1 MIATSRA
8 YPIANASPFCEARE
22 LMKKLEDE
30 LSAPEAMHA
39 THDQIER
46 MVVTEGHKILRAM
59 LQQHYDLRASLERD
73 VAVKAIDRHRRERL
87 RQSIRKLETLVG
99 EVAVQRTLY
108 QVEGVPGVPYLAP
121 LEGVLALPAEK
132 YSHEV
137 RRLAAEES
145 AKSSFDEVVELIAQR
160 TGASVPKRQVE
171 ELTILSA
178 QDFDAFYGD
187 RLCEAEDTDHLMVLS
202 FDGKGIAMRL
212 ADLREATRKKAEA
225 ARANRTRT
233 RLASGEKPN
242 AKRMAEVAAVYSLK
256 QWPRTL
262 DDVLH
267 GLRTKATEAKR
278 PRPTSK
284 RVWAS
289 VEHSSQRVIDDA
301 FDEAFRRDPELR
313 RRWVV
318 LVDGNR
324 DQLRRIQRAAQR
336 IGVEIRIVLD
346 IVHVLEYLWHAA
358 YAFVAAGTGEAETWV
373 ENRLHALL
381 TGHSAT
387 ALGTSL
393 RGMIERHELTAKAA
407 KPVDKCIK
415 YLARNAAWLHYDRA
429 LTEGLPI
436 ATGVIEGACRHLVQ
450 DRMGRTGARW
460 SLAGAEA
467 VLRLRALRSS
477 GDFDDYWL
485 FHLAKE
491 HERNHSS
498 RYADGVVPD
507 PIPKPRGHLRIVK

>member
-1 MIATSRA
+1 
-8 YPIANASPFCEARE
+8 
-22 LMKKLEDE
+22 
-30 LSAPEAMHA
+30 
-39 THDQIER
+39 
-46 MVVTEGHKILRAM
+46 
-59 LQQHYDLRASLERD
+59 
-73 VAVKAIDRHRRERL
+73 
-87 RQSIRKLETLVG
+87 
-99 EVAVQRTLY
+99 
-108 QVEGVPGVPYLAP
+108 
-121 LEGVLALPAEK
+121 
-132 YSHEV
+132 
-137 RRLAAEES
+137 
-145 AKSSFDEVVELIAQR
+145 
-160 TGASVPKRQVE
+160 VPKRQVE

-187 RLCEAEDTDHLMVLS
+187 RLRVVEDTDHLMVLS

-225 ARANRTRT
+225 ARASRTRT

-242 AKRMAEVAAVYSLK
+242 AKRMAEVAAVYSLQ

-267 GLRTKATEAKR
+267 GLRTKATEDKR

-289 VEHSSQRVIDDA
+289 VEHSPQRVIDDA

-324 DQLRRIQRAAQR
+324 DQLRRIKRAAQR

-381 TGHSAT
+381 TGHSGA

-407 KPVDKCIK
+407 KPVEKCIK
-415 YLARNAAWLHYDRA
+415 YLARTAAWLHYDRA
-429 LTEGLPI
+429 LAEGLPI

-477 GDFDDYWL
+477 GDFEDYWL

-507 PIPKPRGHLRIVK
+507 PIPKPRGNLRIVK

>member
-1 MIATSRA
+1 MIATSHA
-8 YPIANASPFCEARE
+8 YSIANANPFCEARE

-30 LSAPEAMHA
+30 LSAPDAMHA
-39 THDQIER
+39 THDAIER

-59 LQQHYDLRASLERD
+59 LQQHYDLRAALERE
-73 VAVKAIDRHRRERL
+73 VAVKAIDRAKRERL

-99 EVAVQRTLY
+99 EVEVQRTLY
-108 QVEGVPGVPYLAP
+108 QGDGVPYLAP
-121 LEGVLALPAEK
+121 LEAVLALPADK

-137 RRLAAEES
+137 RRVAAEES
-145 AKSSFDEVVELIAQR
+145 AQGSFDEVVECIAKR
-160 TGASVPKRQVE
+160 TGAHVAKRQVE
-171 ELTILSA
+171 ELTICAA

-187 RLCEAEDTDHLMVLS
+187 RLCEVEATDHLMVLS

-212 ADLREATRKKAEA
+212 KDLREATRKKAEA

-267 GLRTKATEAKR
+267 GLRTKATEDQR

-289 VEHSSQRVIDDA
+289 VEHSPQRVIDDA

-324 DQLRRIQRAAQR
+324 DQLRRIKRAAQR

-381 TGHSAT
+381 TGHSA
-387 ALGTSL
+387 AELGTSL

-407 KPVDKCIK
+407 KPVEKCIK
-415 YLARNAAWLHYDRA
+415 YLARNADWLHYDRA
-429 LTEGLPI
+429 LTDGLPI

-477 GDFDDYWL
+477 GDFEDYWL

-491 HERNHSS
+491 HERNHTS
-498 RYADGVVPD
+498 RYADGVAPD
-507 PIPKPRGHLRIVK
+507 PIPKPLGHLRIVK